1 MIIINYIHNV
11 QKEMGILTSDPLTY
25 LIKEYGE
32 DVCKYLVATKVDEF
46 VEEKAPTFK
55 EKIQ

>member
-1 MIIINYIHNV
+1 
-11 QKEMGILTSDPLTY
+11 MGILTSDPLTY

-32 DVCKYLVATKVDEF
+32 DVCKYLVATKADEF

>member
-32 DVCKYLVATKVDEF
+32 DVCKYLVAIKADEF
-46 VEEKAPTFK
+46 VEDKAPTFK